1 MGLILNHANHTPTNP
16 RKEESRG
23 LIAPDGNGMF
33 SQQDAFLG
41 WRDGGKSRRHQGRLG
56 GLALVSRR
64 CGGMGRSPGRR
75 ETGAA
80 FFRNP
85 TTANSLRR
93 RLLSRW
99 HSGPFW
105 GKLSISAAG
114 NPPWECDLGRLQS
127 REAWVAWEIRS
138 LGLALDLGWEPSS
151 DLAPFKPCH

>member
-1 MGLILNHANHTPTNP
+1 MGLILNYANHTPTNP
-16 RKEESRG
+16 RKEESGG
-23 LIAPDGNGMF
+23 LMAPDGNGMV

-41 WRDGGKSRRHQGRLG
+41 RRDGGKSRRHQGRLG
-56 GLALVSRR
+56 GLALGLHH
-64 CGGMGRSPGRR
+64 CGGMGHSPGRR

-93 RLLSRW
+93 RLLGRW

-114 NPPWECDLGRLQS
+114 NPPWERDLGRLQS
-127 REAWVAWEIRS
+127 CKAGR
-138 LGLALDLGWEPSS
+138 LG
-151 DLAPFKPCH
+151 